1 MCFASPVPSLSSP
14 PFPSGLPPSLALSS
28 HSHFSHPS
36 APLPFIFPASYIA
49 TFAYPTLPLSSLPL
63 SLSLPHSLTH
73 SSSPLSPHVALN
85 SLFYLYSLSLSLP
98 FLPSIILCPSLLLAL
113 LLYRPMRSFRIW
125 CFAVFKLPAVSLFF
139 LSLPNPLLPAFNAR
153 FHFLLHLFFILIFPS
168 PIYVPSIMLLLL
180 LLPRIRSRKPDIN
193 SPSFFFR
200 MCSKVFQ

>member
-85 SLFYLYSLSLSLP
+85 SLFYLYSLSLSP
-98 FLPSIILCPSLLLAL
+98 SPSFLPSSFALHYSSPSSYTARCAVFVYGVLPYSNCLQSLYSFSLSLILCFLLSM
-113 LLYRPMRSFRIW
+113 PGFISSFI
-125 CFAVFKLPAVSLFF
+125 CSLF
-139 LSLPNPLLPAFNAR
+139 
-153 FHFLLHLFFILIFPS
+153 
-168 PIYVPSIMLLLL
+168 
-180 LLPRIRSRKPDIN
+180 
-193 SPSFFFR
+193 
-200 MCSKVFQ
+200 